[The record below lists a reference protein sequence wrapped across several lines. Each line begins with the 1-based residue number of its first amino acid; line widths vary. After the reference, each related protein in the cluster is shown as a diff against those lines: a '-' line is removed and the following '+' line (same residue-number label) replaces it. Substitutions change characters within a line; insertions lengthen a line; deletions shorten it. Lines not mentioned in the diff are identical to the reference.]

1 MVLRIGVLGAAGIA
15 PQAVIRPVRRRD
27 DFVVAAVASRRPGAA
42 SSFAAEHGIPTAYDS
57 YDELLA
63 DDSID
68 VVYNALPPS
77 GHAPL
82 TIAALEAGKHVLCE
96 KPAAMD
102 ATEAAA
108 MVEASRRTGRRLIE
122 AFHDRYHPLTAHW
135 LAVRDSGVLGDVQS
149 LDAWFDVS
157 IPYDAASIRHDPTV
171 GGGALMDLGCYPV
184 HWVRTFAGE
193 EPDVVSATQL
203 PNALGADQTTEA
215 FLRFPSGIGAR
226 VHCTMDPVP
235 FSAKLV
241 ARGTRGELVVDNPC
255 LPHNGHS
262 VTLTVDGVTR
272 RTTIGT
278 RETYDYQLDALAQ
291 AVLEGA
297 PVPTEGA
304 DIVGNMMVIDAI
316 YAAAAPGA
324 ES

>member
-1 MVLRIGVLGAAGIA
+1 METIGWGILATGKIAHTFARDLALVPGA
-15 PQAVIRPVRRRD
+15 RL
-27 DFVVAAVASRRPGAA
+27 AAVGSRRAESAQAFAREYGAP
-42 SSFAAEHGIPTAYDS
+42 AAHGS
-57 YDELLA
+57 YEELVSDPA
-63 DDSID
+63 VD
-68 VVYNALPPS
+68 VVYIATPHALHLDNARL
-77 GHAPL
+77 AF
-82 TIAALEAGKHVLCE
+82 EAGKHVLCE

-108 MVEASRRTGRRLIE
+108 MVEASRRTGRRLVE

-135 LAVRDSGVLGDVQS
+135 LAVRDSGDLGEIQS

-157 IPYDAASIRHDPTV
+157 IPYDQASIRHDPAV

-193 EPDVVSATQL
+193 EPDVVSASQL

-215 FLRFPSGIGAR
+215 FLRFPSGISAR

-241 ARGTRGELVVDNPC
+241 VRGTRGELVVDNPC

-262 VTLTVDGVTR
+262 VTLTVDGVSR
-272 RTTIGT
+272 HTTVAG
-278 RETYDYQLDALAQ
+278 RETYDYQLDALTQ

-304 DIVGNMMVIDAI
+304 DIVGNMTVIDAI